1 MEEAAVAGFQAV
13 PDLLLKNQAALE
25 LSGTDLVVLLN
36 ILMHWW
42 YPEQK
47 PFPRPTTIA
56 RRMGTNVR
64 TVQRSIQQ
72 LVELGLIERVKATS
86 KGTVL
91 DPSALV
97 EKLNELAEEDRD
109 YSNSPAKTADG
120 VTQWIESPLTTWLSQ
135 AS

>member
-1 MEEAAVAGFQAV
+1 MPIV
-13 PDLLLKNQAALE
+13 LLFSAIGRSHLGNPGLE

-109 YSNSPAKTADG
+109 YQIRLQKQQTA
-120 VTQWIESPLTTWLSQ
+120 
-135 AS
+135 